1 LKQKMKRDF
10 SFSFFVIFKMML
22 PTHRICCKS
31 NFKLH
36 CFVCDG
42 TINRGDEISQVLES
56 RGMEMRRV
64 PYSGSRW
71 VHNTCFPIDGTM
83 YYIDLIDKMQKLKP
97 HINYD
102 DIVRLVESGAG
113 IESGADVIVEK

>member
-1 LKQKMKRDF
+1 MKILCDF
-10 SFSFFVIFKMML
+10 LFYTIVVYNKML

-31 NFKLH
+31 NFKMH

-56 RGMEMRRV
+56 GGMEMRRV
-64 PYSGSRW
+64 PYMGARW

-83 YYIDLIDKMQKLKP
+83 YYLELIDKMQKMKP
-97 HINYD
+97 NMSYKN
-102 DIVRLVESGAG
+102 VVKLVESAPN
-113 IESGADVIVEK
+113 VILEA

>member
-1 LKQKMKRDF
+1 MKILCDF
-10 SFSFFVIFKMML
+10 LFYTIVVYNKML

-31 NFKLH
+31 NFKMH

-56 RGMEMRRV
+56 GGMEMRRV
-64 PYSGSRW
+64 PYMGSRW

-83 YYIDLIDKMQKLKP
+83 YYLELIAHMQKMKP
-97 HINYD
+97 NMSYNN
-102 DIVRLVESGAG
+102 VVKLVESAPN
-113 IESGADVIVEK
+113 VILEA